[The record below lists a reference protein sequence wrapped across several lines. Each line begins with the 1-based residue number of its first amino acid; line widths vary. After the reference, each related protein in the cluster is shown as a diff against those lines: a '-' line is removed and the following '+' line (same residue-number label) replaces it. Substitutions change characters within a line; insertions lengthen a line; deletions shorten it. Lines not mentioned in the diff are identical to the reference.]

1 MQEGETDVTRI
12 ALFPLLIV
20 ALAAAGCQKKPPV
33 STARPAEPP
42 PERMDVA
49 TPDPYAADAMAPTD
63 TAGNTGRMTT
73 RVVEPAPAP
82 NPRTAAA
89 TTPQSSS
96 DDDEVLA
103 PARSTPKKS
112 TAGKSA
118 ARGNTYT
125 VKKGDTLTGIA
136 LKVYGDANRWDDIWR
151 ANKARVPNKDKLK
164 VGTKLIIP

>member
-1 MQEGETDVTRI
+1 MKRI
-12 ALFPLLIV
+12 ALIPLLV
-20 ALAAAGCQKKPPV
+20 AALAATGCQKKQPV

-42 PERMDVA
+42 PERMEVA

-63 TAGNTGRMTT
+63 AGANSNRMTT
-73 RVVEPAPAP
+73 RTVEPAPAP

-89 TTPQSSS
+89 ATPPAEG
-96 DDDEVLA
+96 DEVLA

-112 TAGKSA
+112 STAGKSA
-118 ARGNTYT
+118 SRGNTYT

-136 LKVYGDANRWDDIWR
+136 QKVYGDANRWDDIWR